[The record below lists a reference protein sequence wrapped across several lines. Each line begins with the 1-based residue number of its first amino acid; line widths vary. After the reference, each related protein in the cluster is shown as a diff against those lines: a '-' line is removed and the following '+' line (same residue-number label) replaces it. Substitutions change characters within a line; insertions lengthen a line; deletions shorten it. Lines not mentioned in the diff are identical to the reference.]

1 MPTSRLASR
10 RWASLCSMPWA
21 RRSSWKARRDQGP
34 DGRGVGGG
42 ERSRLAELLAAHAG
56 TAASAAGRIERVDVL
71 GGLIH
76 EYRRAA

>member
-1 MPTSRLASR
+1 VQDADEPAGQSPLGVVVLDAVG
-10 RWASLCSMPWA
+10 A
-21 RRSSWKARRDQGP
+21 QVV